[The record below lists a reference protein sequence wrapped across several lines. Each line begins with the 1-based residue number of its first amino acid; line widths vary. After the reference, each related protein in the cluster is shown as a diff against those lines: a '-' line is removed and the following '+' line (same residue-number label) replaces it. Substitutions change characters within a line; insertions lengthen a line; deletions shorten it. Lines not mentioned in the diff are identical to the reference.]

1 MKFKQIFDFSKKP
14 SLIIGEELAAR
25 LILLKKLDILENN
38 VRLKNNE

>member
-14 SLIIGEELAAR
+14 SFVIGEELAVG
-25 LILLKKLDILENN
+25 LILIKKLEILENK